1 MKLAL
6 AAPICTRRYE
16 RNGMAYLPP
25 AERALDV
32 VEPIVV
38 YRQIGRRPSTVFV
51 DDAMNVTASKKA
63 AQHRLNDRVYWR
75 TMAKP
80 GDQIQD
86 RPGGTLLVTAVGQ
99 CHPILLAE
107 PQPLDPATAF
117 THQELAIKADRTVA
131 ERLLAEGKLAEA
143 TPRRP
148 KGMPTRPSDRM
159 LEADHPIVV
168 DKLPKGM
175 SPEDEAAALRGA
187 RPNWTRSQRP
197 APR

>member
-1 MKLAL
+1 MV
-6 AAPICTRRYE
+6 
-16 RNGMAYLPP
+16 YLPP

-32 VEPIVV
+32 VSPIEV
-38 YRQIGRRPSTVFV
+38 YRQIGRRPSKVYV
-51 DDAMNVTASKKA
+51 DDAMNVTKSKKSA
-63 AQHRLNDRVYWR
+63 PHRLNDRVYWR
-75 TMAKP
+75 TTAKP

-86 RPGGTLLVTAVGQ
+86 RPGGTLLVTAAGQ

-131 ERLLAEGKLAEA
+131 ERLLAEGKVAEA

-148 KGMPTRPSDRM
+148 KGMPSRPSDRM
-159 LEADHPIVV
+159 LDDEHPIVV
-168 DKLPKGM
+168 DKLPKGI
-175 SPEDEAAALRGA
+175 SPEDDAAASMRGP

-197 APR
+197 APRS